1 MFMSLYA
8 VQMQGKTLVEGFGYN
23 ISDALVSL
31 AQWLMV
37 NPQPEMF
44 ASLVLR
50 QNDLNYLVLDLVCIP
65 GFDPMLTVKKP
76 MSVMDQSSRVFKL
89 RMMAHEAE
97 TKGWHTESNR
107 LHADAEMLMQETTCL
122 GSPAA
127 YREAVQILAL
137 GVSVLA
143 KMPNKLMPRLEW
155 MARAKVRQAA
165 ELANIEGEVM
175 ALHALMKLDAV
186 DDVDSKIHT
195 LASRFKGTMWR
206 VTLMGME
213 VADLGRRLLG
223 STWSVAITPDC

>member
-1 MFMSLYA
+1 MFMSLYS
-8 VQMQGKTLVEGFGYN
+8 VQMQGKTLVEGFGCN

-50 QNDLNYLVLDLVCIP
+50 QNDLNYLVFDLVCIP

-76 MSVMDQSSRVFKL
+76 MSAMDQSSRVFKL
-89 RMMAHEAE
+89 RMMAHEAA
-97 TKGWHTESNR
+97 TNGWHTESNR

-122 GSPAA
+122 GSPAV

-143 KMPNKLMPRLEW
+143 KMPNKLMPRSEW
-155 MARAKVRQAA
+155 MARAKVQQTT

-186 DDVDSKIHT
+186 DDVDLKIHT

-206 VTLMGME
+206 VTLMGLE